1 MKEKFYCVNCGYQ
14 SQKWLGRCPQCKSWD
29 SFKILKEEKKTQ
41 ILEEDSELIK
51 LSKVKIDKDLK
62 ITTDYEEL
70 DRVLGGGF
78 VLGSSVLIGGWPG
91 IGKSTLAL
99 QIASRLT
106 HKGKKVLYISG
117 EESLKQIKLRAQRL
131 KELNLDFYILST
143 QNLKKALESI
153 KEIKPDLVIVDSI
166 QVFFLEELDSAPGSI
181 VQVRECAFLLIKT
194 CKTHNICLL
203 LIGHVTK
210 EGLIAG
216 PKILEHMVDVVL
228 YFEGESNTDFRI
240 LRAQKNRFG
249 ATNEIA
255 VFEMTGSGLREV
267 KNPSE
272 YFLSYYQKPISGVCV
287 GCVLEGTRP
296 IFVEFQALVCKSSF
310 GQVRRRSEGFDYNR
324 FSLLTAVIEKKAGL
338 FLANQ
343 DIFVNVAGGLKIEDP
358 CADLALVSSI
368 FSSFKEKAIPLD
380 WCFMGE
386 ISLTG
391 DLRRVNRLNL
401 RLREAKKLGFKRVF
415 LPEVNERDFRK
426 DIFSEVVFIS
436 NIKELFSILEEE
448 V

>member
-29 SFKILKEEKKTQ
+29 SFEILKEEKKTQ
-41 ILEEDSELIK
+41 IIEEDSELIK

-131 KELNLDFYILST
+131 KELNLEFYILST

-194 CKTHNICLL
+194 CKTHNIPLL

-210 EGLIAG
+210 EGIIAG
-216 PKILEHMVDVVL
+216 PKLLEHMVDTVL
-228 YFEGESNTDFRI
+228 Y
-240 LRAQKNRFG
+240 
-249 ATNEIA
+249 
-255 VFEMTGSGLREV
+255 
-267 KNPSE
+267 
-272 YFLSYYQKPISGVCV
+272 LSLIH
-287 GCVLEGTRP
+287 
-296 IFVEFQALVCKSSF
+296 I
-310 GQVRRRSEGFDYNR
+310 
-324 FSLLTAVIEKKAGL
+324 
-338 FLANQ
+338 
-343 DIFVNVAGGLKIEDP
+343 
-358 CADLALVSSI
+358 
-368 FSSFKEKAIPLD
+368 
-380 WCFMGE
+380 
-386 ISLTG
+386 
-391 DLRRVNRLNL
+391 
-401 RLREAKKLGFKRVF
+401 
-415 LPEVNERDFRK
+415 
-426 DIFSEVVFIS
+426 
-436 NIKELFSILEEE
+436 
-448 V
+448 